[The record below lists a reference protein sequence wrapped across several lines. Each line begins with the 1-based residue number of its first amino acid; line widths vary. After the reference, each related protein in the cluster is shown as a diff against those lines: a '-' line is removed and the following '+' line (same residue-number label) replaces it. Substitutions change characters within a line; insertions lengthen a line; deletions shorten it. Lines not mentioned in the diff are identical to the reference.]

1 MARRV
6 FGVGRPNRVR
16 EPAVGVRGVVR
27 GLRGDDERVMAL
39 ADQVLRHAHYAVC
52 DAINVRREGLRNDR
66 DPHVFKI
73 AREVFEISHGAVT
86 CKRTIHDN

>member
-1 MARRV
+1 M
-6 FGVGRPNRVR
+6 
-16 EPAVGVRGVVR
+16 R

-39 ADQVLRHAHYAVC
+39 AEEVLGHAHYAVC

-73 AREVFEISHGAVT
+73 ARAVFEMSHGAVT
-86 CKRTIHDN
+86 CKRTMNDN